1 MIVAI
6 NKRKSKNDDNVKNKD
21 EVRNELLS
29 YVQNYFVN
37 SSKASLVT
45 TLNGLYNHEEVNC
58 AKFLMSEWVSR
69 FLAAPSAQSRLF
81 DASTR

>member
-1 MIVAI
+1 MKKIVLGSLKHLTSLTDTHCMIVAI

-58 AKFLMSEWVSR
+58 AKFLMSE
-69 FLAAPSAQSRLF
+69 
-81 DASTR
+81 